1 MGHLSF
7 FSPQSVTLQ
16 PPACLT
22 GMMTDSEFE
31 ILARELRPQLVA
43 SARAVVHDSATA
55 EDVAQDAL
63 LKLWT
68 MRADLDRCHNVSAL
82 GKIMARRMAL
92 NIIRGNTPGSTVEIS
107 EVDAAT
113 PSPEDEY
120 LHRERGA
127 YIDSVLASLPP
138 AQQTLI
144 RLRHIE
150 GYDNARIA
158 SLLGTSEGAV
168 RTAVSRARR
177 RVAEAFGIVQGSR
190 INPDY

>member
-1 MGHLSF
+1 
-7 FSPQSVTLQ
+7 
-16 PPACLT
+16 
-22 GMMTDSEFE
+22 MMTDSEFE

-68 MRADLDRCHNVSAL
+68 MRADLDRYHNVSAL

-127 YIDSVLASLPP
+127 YIDSVLAK
-138 AQQTLI
+138 
-144 RLRHIE
+144 
-150 GYDNARIA
+150 
-158 SLLGTSEGAV
+158 SE
-168 RTAVSRARR
+168 RS
-177 RVAEAFGIVQGSR
+177 
-190 INPDY
+190 

>member
-68 MRADLDRCHNVSAL
+68 MRADLDRCHNVC
-82 GKIMARRMAL
+82 
-92 NIIRGNTPGSTVEIS
+92 
-107 EVDAAT
+107 
-113 PSPEDEY
+113 
-120 LHRERGA
+120 
-127 YIDSVLASLPP
+127 PP
-138 AQQTLI
+138 P
-144 RLRHIE
+144 
-150 GYDNARIA
+150 RIQ
-158 SLLGTSEGAV
+158 V
-168 RTAVSRARR
+168 
-177 RVAEAFGIVQGSR
+177 
-190 INPDY
+190 

>member
-68 MRADLDRCHNVSAL
+68 MPQRERARQNHGSPHGTQYNTRQHPRLH
-82 GKIMARRMAL
+82 
-92 NIIRGNTPGSTVEIS
+92 RGNIGGRRRHSFARGRV
-107 EVDAAT
+107 
-113 PSPEDEY
+113 SPPRTRS
-120 LHRERGA
+120 LHRLSAGIA
-127 YIDSVLASLPP
+127 AAGTADSNTP
-138 AQQTLI
+138 APHR
-144 RLRHIE
+144 RLRQCPHSLSAGHI
-150 GYDNARIA
+150 G
-158 SLLGTSEGAV
+158 
-168 RTAVSRARR
+168 RR
-177 RVAEAFGIVQGSR
+177 RAHRGEPCQAPGGRSLRHCAGIKNQPRLLTS
-190 INPDY
+190 P